1 MTPQE
6 LKKSILS
13 KAFTGGFI
21 ESAGTDI
28 EQKNIPQGYEDDLFD
43 IPSHWDWS
51 SLGECCEMYTGNSIS
66 ESVKKAKY
74 LGLEEGYP
82 YIGTKD
88 VSFEQSIDYDNGV
101 RIPFDEGF
109 KIAYEDSILMC
120 VEGGSAGRKIGILD
134 RDVCFGNKLCMFK
147 PYEFEPKYVY
157 YYLQSMEFRTFFLSQ
172 MTGSIGGVSIKKLK
186 SIPIPE
192 TTLEEQKRIVAKIEE
207 LLPYIDKYEK
217 AWTKLEEF
225 NKKFPDDMQKSI
237 LQMAIQGKLVEQ
249 RAEEGTAEELYQQI
263 QEEKQKLIKEKKI
276 KKQKALPEITEDEIP
291 FDIPDSWKWVRF
303 NDVID
308 VRDGTH
314 DSPKYHSEGVPL
326 ITSKNIS
333 SGYLDFNNVKYISKQ
348 DAEKINERSVVNNG
362 DILFAMIGSIGNPVV
377 VNKNREFC
385 VKNVALFKMY
395 SNNINITKYLYYYL
409 CFAQHQLKKEASGGV
424 QSFISLKRFRE
435 YLLPLPPLH
444 EQQRIVK
451 KIELLLPM
459 CGNLKEI

>member
-1 MTPQE
+1 
-6 LKKSILS
+6 
-13 KAFTGGFI
+13 
-21 ESAGTDI
+21 
-28 EQKNIPQGYEDDLFD
+28 
-43 IPSHWDWS
+43 
-51 SLGECCEMYTGNSIS
+51 
-66 ESVKKAKY
+66 
-74 LGLEEGYP
+74 
-82 YIGTKD
+82 
-88 VSFEQSIDYDNGV
+88 
-101 RIPFDEGF
+101 
-109 KIAYEDSILMC
+109 
-120 VEGGSAGRKIGILD
+120 
-134 RDVCFGNKLCMFK
+134 
-147 PYEFEPKYVY
+147 
-157 YYLQSMEFRTFFLSQ
+157 
-172 MTGSIGGVSIKKLK
+172 MTGIIGGVSIKKLK